1 MHLGSERL
9 LAGISRAGRKRVRL
23 ALSLDMV
30 GVGPSFYV
38 FGIEPSPNRSAR
50 LALTQARRQG
60 LRPIYRV
67 GGDSDHAEMSRGGLA
82 AAWLTWRWDNC
93 WHRSL
98 RRRLARE
105 RPQAG
110 RGRPRHDR
118 GGTRGARELSDALR
132 AIRGMDDAAVI
143 EASLADPHRFG
154 TVFDRHFDA
163 VHGFAERRLGADLAD
178 EIAAETFVRAFD
190 LRGKYDRRRGD
201 ARPWL
206 LGIAANLLRRHWR
219 TERRRLAAYARAGA
233 ERESAPDQVAGLG
246 ELAGALDDLTKDERD
261 VLLLYALAELSYE
274 EIAVALKMP
283 IGTVRSRLARAR
295 RRLRARHVGQPVP
308 PTEIE
313 EPFHV

>member
-1 MHLGSERL
+1 
-9 LAGISRAGRKRVRL
+9 
-23 ALSLDMV
+23 
-30 GVGPSFYV
+30 
-38 FGIEPSPNRSAR
+38 
-50 LALTQARRQG
+50 
-60 LRPIYRV
+60 
-67 GGDSDHAEMSRGGLA
+67 
-82 AAWLTWRWDNC
+82 
-93 WHRSL
+93 
-98 RRRLARE
+98 
-105 RPQAG
+105 
-110 RGRPRHDR
+110 
-118 GGTRGARELSDALR
+118 
-132 AIRGMDDAAVI
+132 MDDAAVI

-154 TVFDRHFDA
+154 TVFDRHLDA

-190 LRGKYDRRRGD
+190 LRAKYDGGRRD

-233 ERESAPDQVAGLG
+233 ERESEPDQVAGLG

-261 VLLLYALAELSYE
+261 VPLLYALAELSYE
-274 EIAVALKMP
+274 EIAVALKML
-283 IGTVRSRLARAR
+283 IGTVRSRLWGAR